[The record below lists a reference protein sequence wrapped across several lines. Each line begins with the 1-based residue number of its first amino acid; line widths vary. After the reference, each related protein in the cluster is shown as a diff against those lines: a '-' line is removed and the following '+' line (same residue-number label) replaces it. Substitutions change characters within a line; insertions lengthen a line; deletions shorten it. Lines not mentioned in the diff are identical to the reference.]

1 LGRASLETLR
11 NMDDED
17 IDELV
22 KGISGKNLI
31 LRGSLCRKALDA
43 SIRTTL
49 VQPKTVL
56 NLVIN
61 IAKG

>member
-1 LGRASLETLR
+1 MGRASLETLR
-11 NMDDED
+11 NMGDRD

-22 KGISGKNLI
+22 RGISGKELT

-43 SIRTTL
+43 GIKTTWI
-49 VQPKTVL
+49 QPKAIL
-56 NLVIN
+56 NLAIN